1 MVAVG
6 SYTEN
11 RGLMQGSAQ
20 SAGAGDGDEE
30 PNKKYWFLNIKRYR
44 RFFNVDTEVSCC
56 PGTLALALEC
66 YELAKVVGTCDTKQ
80 KQACDP
86 QGHELHNV
94 NIAQC
99 MQDILIRIRDS
110 VIGSYKA
117 DFFDKTTDN
126 ADL

>member
-1 MVAVG
+1 
-6 SYTEN
+6 
-11 RGLMQGSAQ
+11 MQGSNQ
-20 SAGAGDGDEE
+20 SAGGGDGDEE

-44 RFFNVDTEVSCC
+44 RFFNVDTEVICC
-56 PGTLALALEC
+56 LETLPLAVDF
-66 YELAKVVGTCDTKQ
+66 YKFAKAVGICDTKQ
-80 KQACDP
+80 KEACNL
-86 QGHELHNV
+86 QGHEMNNV

>member
-1 MVAVG
+1 MLTILFAAVG

-11 RGLMQGSAQ
+11 RGLIQGSAQ
-20 SAGAGDGDEE
+20 SAGGADGDDG

-44 RFFNVDTEVSCC
+44 RFFNVDTEVSYTYIA
-56 PGTLALALEC
+56 PDASQAYALDGMQRWNIIPLFNGLDHVTQQFC
-66 YELAKVVGTCDTKQ
+66 VV
-80 KQACDP
+80 
-86 QGHELHNV
+86 
-94 NIAQC
+94 
-99 MQDILIRIRDS
+99 QDILIRIRDS